1 MFKLAGMG
9 GNFDHLHDGH
19 KLLLKTA
26 LEVSESI
33 VIGLTTEEMHK
44 KKQFK
49 EKIEDYSTRK
59 RNIEKFI
66 QTFTDLERVQIIE
79 LNDSYGPPIEDENYE
94 ALIISQETIPNA
106 LKINE
111 IRAQKS
117 MKPLILV
124 VIPILRD
131 EKGNKISSTEI
142 RKILK

>member
-9 GNFDHLHDGH
+9 GNFDHLHEGH

-26 LEVSESI
+26 LEVSERI
-33 VIGLTTEEMHK
+33 VIGLTTEKMHK
-44 KKQFK
+44 NKRYK

-59 RNIEKFI
+59 QNIENFI
-66 QTFTDLERVQIIE
+66 QTFTDLERIQIIE
-79 LNDSYGPPIEDENYE
+79 LKNSFGPPIEDKNYE

-111 IRAQKS
+111 IREQNG

-124 VIPILRD
+124 VIPVLRD
-131 EKGNKISSTEI
+131 ENGNKISSTEI
-142 RKILK
+142 RKNL

>member
-9 GNFDHLHDGH
+9 GNFDHLHEGH

-33 VIGLTTEEMHK
+33 VIGLTTEKMHK
-44 KKQFK
+44 NKQFK

-59 RNIEKFI
+59 LKIEKFI
-66 QTFTDLERVQIIE
+66 QTFSDLKRVQIIE
-79 LNDSYGPPIEDENYE
+79 LNDSYGPPIEDKNYE

-106 LKINE
+106 LEINE
-111 IRAQKS
+111 IREQS
-117 MKPLILV
+117 GMKPLILV

-142 RKILK
+142 RKNL

>member
-9 GNFDHLHDGH
+9 GNLDHLHEGH

-33 VIGLTTEEMHK
+33 VIGLTTEKMHK
-44 KKQFK
+44 NKQFK

-59 RNIEKFI
+59 LKIEKFI
-66 QTFTDLERVQIIE
+66 QTFSDLKRVQIIE
-79 LNDSYGPPIEDENYE
+79 LNDSYGPPIEDKNYE

-106 LKINE
+106 LEINE
-111 IRAQKS
+111 IREQS
-117 MKPLILV
+117 GMKPLILV

-142 RKILK
+142 RKNL